1 VTTTLPPS
9 LLLRPA
15 ADTDAGFA
23 QALYASTREDLCQL
37 PLPPAQLAQL
47 VAMQQRMHEAGQRSA
62 YPNAELMILEHAG
75 SAAGRVVLDTTGSDW
90 RLVELALLPAMRGRG
105 LGAALLAAL
114 QERARAHG
122 ASIGLAVLRSN
133 AAALRLYRRAGFV
146 IEGGNDMQHQMVWR
160 AA

>member
-1 VTTTLPPS
+1 MPPP

-15 ADTDAGFA
+15 ADADDAFT
-23 QALYASTREDLCQL
+23 QALYASTRADLQQL
-37 PLPPAQLAQL
+37 PLPPEQLAQL
-47 VAMQQRMHEAGQRSA
+47 IAMQQRVHEAGQRSA
-62 YPNAELMILEHAG
+62 YPNAEILILEHAAC
-75 SAAGRVVLDTTGSDW
+75 AAGRAVLAPLGSNW
-90 RLVELALLPAMRGRG
+90 RLVELAVLPAMRGRG

-133 AAALRLYRRAGFV
+133 AAAVRLYERAGFT
-146 IEGGNDMQHQMVWR
+146 IAGGNELQHQMVWR